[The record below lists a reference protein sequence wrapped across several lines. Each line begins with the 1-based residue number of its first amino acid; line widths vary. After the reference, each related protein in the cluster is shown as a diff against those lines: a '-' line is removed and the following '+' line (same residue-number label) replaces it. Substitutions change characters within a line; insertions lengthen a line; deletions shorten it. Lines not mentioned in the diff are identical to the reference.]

1 MTVLLESASTLVGYG
16 ALLVPGL
23 LLLGVCFW
31 LARADRDPLLRIVVL
46 ILGFILIRDAMTL
59 TRLWEFGLVGDFVPG
74 CA

>member
-1 MTVLLESASTLVGYG
+1 MTDLLDSASTLLGYG
-16 ALLVPGL
+16 ALLLPGL

-46 ILGFILIRDAMTL
+46 ICDAMTP